1 MRDRRLV
8 LQFHYDLLYLSQK
21 PTDLDVVEEVVPFC
35 FVIQIS
41 VLQADPLPG
50 YKKEILIDEL
60 VNLKPGKFRDFLTK
74 GMLQKDTNRRNTKI
88 RYILSLYFIKSFTV
102 VILMKLMRQVQ
113 LPLLG
118 KTTLEVT
125 STILENK
132 NENLAYF
139 EEFKKIICL
148 ILLS

>member
-74 GMLQKDTNRRNTKI
+74 GMLQKDADRRNTKI

-102 VILMKLMRQVQ
+102 VILMKLYRQVQ
-113 LPLLG
+113 VPLLG

>member
-1 MRDRRLV
+1 MGEKNLCFRAFQLLELLMRDCRLV

-21 PTDLDVVEEVVPFC
+21 PTYLDVVEEVVPFC

-60 VNLKPGKFRDFLTK
+60 VDLKPGKFRDFLTK

-102 VILMKLMRQVQ
+102 VILMKLYRQVSSLYQ
-113 LPLLG
+113 ERPLW
-118 KTTLEVT
+118 K
-125 STILENK
+125 
-132 NENLAYF
+132 
-139 EEFKKIICL
+139 
-148 ILLS
+148 

>member
-74 GMLQKDTNRRNTKI
+74 GMLQKDANRRNTKI

-102 VILMKLMRQVQ
+102 VILMKLYRQVQ
-113 LPLLG
+113 VPLLG